1 MEKKKEFPVKLAAPA
16 LRALAN
22 AKITSL
28 KLLTKFSEEEIT
40 ALHGIGN
47 NAMIQIKNALKE
59 NRLTF
64 KK

>member
-1 MEKKKEFPVKLAAPA
+1 MDTKKEFPKLAAPA

-28 KLLTKFSEEEIT
+28 KQLTKFSEAEIM

-47 NAMIQIKNALKE
+47 NAMATLIEALKK
-59 NRLTF
+59 NSLSF
-64 KK
+64 KTT